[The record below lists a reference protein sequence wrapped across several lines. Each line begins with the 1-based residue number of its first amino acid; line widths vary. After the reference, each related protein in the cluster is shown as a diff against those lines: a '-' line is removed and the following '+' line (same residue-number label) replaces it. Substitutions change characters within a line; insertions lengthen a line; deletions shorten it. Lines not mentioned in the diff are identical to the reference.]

1 MNQIPATRAH
11 ALSRLESFVPR
22 MGRHYAQGRNQDPGP
37 GARPD
42 VSGLSPWIRR
52 RLVLE
57 QEVVAAALAAH
68 GPQESAKFIEEVFWR
83 GYFKGWLEQRPA
95 VWVQYREGLAQ
106 DLQAFEQDA
115 FLRRRVEAARSGR
128 TGLACF
134 DAWVQ
139 ELQDTGHLH
148 NHARMWFASIWIFTL
163 GLPWRIGADLFLRH
177 LLDGDPAS
185 NTLGWRWV
193 AGLHTRGKP
202 YVAQAWNI
210 ARCTGQRFTPADSDL
225 ASSVTPL
232 DGQEPQGW
240 PPAVALRMPSAPA
253 PGVPTALLLTE
264 EDCRPEDFDLAGL
277 DLRGI
282 VAVRASALRSP
293 LAVSQAVSAFEVEAL
308 EDASARVL
316 AHLQARH
323 ESPAPQRKDLPMQAS
338 PPCVLPMLDAAD
350 PDDFVRWAVRLGVR
364 QVATVFVPQGPLRH
378 WLDLVEC
385 GLQSHGIA
393 LRQWRRGWDA
403 AIWPHAGAGFFKVRQ
418 RIPQVLRH
426 LGLVDGA

>member
-1 MNQIPATRAH
+1 MNPVEATRAR
-11 ALSRLESFVPR
+11 AWARLEAFVPR
-22 MGRHYAQGRNQDPGP
+22 MGRHYAQGRNHDPGP
-37 GARPD
+37 QARGD

-68 GPQESAKFIEEVFWR
+68 GPEVAAKFIEEVFWR

-95 VWVQYREGLAQ
+95 VWVQYREGLTQ
-106 DLQAFEQDA
+106 DLQALEQDA

-163 GLPWRIGADLFLRH
+163 GLPWRLGADLFLRH

-210 ARCTGQRFTPADSDL
+210 ARYTGQRFTPTESEL
-225 ASSVTPL
+225 ASAVTPL

-240 PPAVALRMPSAPA
+240 PPAVALHAPLPPE

-277 DLRGI
+277 DLRGML
-282 VAVRASALRSP
+282 AVRASALRSP
-293 LAVSQAVSAFEVEAL
+293 LAVAQAVSDFEGAAL
-308 EDASARVL
+308 EDTVARVQ
-316 AHLQARH
+316 AHLHARH
-323 ESPAPQRKDLPMQAS
+323 AGLARQPQEASTPSGPTSGVPMPVAS
-338 PPCVLPMLDAAD
+338 D
-350 PDDFVRWAVRLGVR
+350 PDDLARWAVRLGVR
-364 QVATVFVPQGPLRH
+364 QVATAFVPQGPLRA
-378 WLDLVEC
+378 WLDRAEC
-385 GLQSHGIA
+385 GLQAHGIA
-393 LRQWRRGWDA
+393 LRQWHRDWDA
-403 AIWPHAGAGFFKVRQ
+403 AVWPHAGAGFFKVRQ
-418 RIPQVLRH
+418 RIPRILQD
-426 LGLVDGA
+426 LGLLDR

>member
-1 MNQIPATRAH
+1 MNPVEGTRAH
-11 ALSRLESFVPR
+11 AWARLEAFVPR
-22 MGRHYAQGRNQDPGP
+22 MGRHYAQGRNYDPGP
-37 GARPD
+37 RAGGD

-57 QEVVAAALAAH
+57 QEVVAQALAAH
-68 GPQESAKFIEEVFWR
+68 GPEAAAKFIEEVFWR

-106 DLQAFEQDA
+106 DLQALEEDA
-115 FLRRRVEAARSGR
+115 FLRRRVEAAWAGR

-148 NHARMWFASIWIFTL
+148 NHTRMWFASIWIFTL
-163 GLPWRIGADLFLRH
+163 GLPWRLGADLFLRH

-210 ARCTGQRFTPADSDL
+210 ARYTGQRFTPAESEL
-225 ASSVTPL
+225 AAVVTPL

-240 PPAVALRMPSAPA
+240 PPAVALHAPLPPE

-277 DLRGI
+277 DLRGML
-282 VAVRASALRSP
+282 AVRASALRSP
-293 LAVSQAVSAFEVEAL
+293 IAVAQAVSDFEVAAL
-308 EDASARVL
+308 EDTVARVQ

-323 ESPAPQRKDLPMQAS
+323 AGLAHQRQEASTQAGAASGVPMPVVS
-338 PPCVLPMLDAAD
+338 D
-350 PDDFVRWAVRLGVR
+350 PDDLVRWAVRLGVR
-364 QVATVFVPQGPLRH
+364 QVATAFVPQGPLRA
-378 WLDLVEC
+378 WLDRVEF
-385 GLQSHGIA
+385 GLHTHGIA
-393 LRQWRRGWDA
+393 LRQWRRDWDA
-403 AIWPHAGAGFFKVRQ
+403 AVWPHAGAGFFKVRQ
-418 RIPQVLRH
+418 RIPRILQD
-426 LGLVDGA
+426 LGLLDR

>member
-1 MNQIPATRAH
+1 MNPVEATRAH
-11 ALSRLESFVPR
+11 AWARLEAFVPR
-22 MGRHYAQGRNQDPGP
+22 MGRHYAQGRNHDPGP
-37 GARPD
+37 RAGGD

-57 QEVVAAALAAH
+57 QEVVAQALAAH
-68 GPQESAKFIEEVFWR
+68 GPEAAAKFIEEVFWR

-106 DLQAFEQDA
+106 DLQALEENA
-115 FLRRRVEAARSGR
+115 FLRRRVEAAWAGR

-148 NHARMWFASIWIFTL
+148 NHTRMWFASIWIFTL
-163 GLPWRIGADLFLRH
+163 GLPWRLGADLFLRH

-210 ARCTGQRFTPADSDL
+210 ARYTGQRFTPAESEL
-225 ASSVTPL
+225 AAVVTPL

-240 PPAVALRMPSAPA
+240 PPAVALHAPLPPE

-277 DLRGI
+277 DLRGML
-282 VAVRASALRSP
+282 AVRASALRSP
-293 LAVSQAVSAFEVEAL
+293 LAVAQAVSDFEVAAL
-308 EDASARVL
+308 EDTVARVQ

-323 ESPAPQRKDLPMQAS
+323 AGLAHQRQEASTQAGAASGVPMPVVS
-338 PPCVLPMLDAAD
+338 D
-350 PDDFVRWAVRLGVR
+350 PDDLVRWAVRLGVR
-364 QVATVFVPQGPLRH
+364 QVATAFVAQGPLRA
-378 WLDLVEC
+378 WLDRVEF
-385 GLQSHGIA
+385 GLHTHGIA
-393 LRQWRRGWDA
+393 LRQWRRDWDA
-403 AIWPHAGAGFFKVRQ
+403 AVWPHAGAGFFKVRQ
-418 RIPQVLRH
+418 RIPRILQD
-426 LGLVDGA
+426 LGLQDR